1 MLKVIIADDE
11 SIIRETIA
19 QMIDWEKLGLQ
30 LVGMCRDGIEAYNMI
45 LDESPDIVLT
55 DIKMPGL
62 SGLELIRRVRESK
75 LPVQFAIL
83 SGYGEFEFAKQAMS
97 DGVKYYLLKPC
108 NEHQIEECMLSIR
121 EDCRKVRSLDS
132 MQEQQNSLMGMLHD
146 ATITNVLREVLT
158 LKQVGLDVFVPY
170 EQYLDMENCQY
181 YLTEVALFSLA
192 KVELVL
198 TRLQTI
204 FAAKKRRLSL
214 HGVYVEGHLFLFF
227 PWLGGD
233 YLELDAVLKEVSSQL
248 PVRTW
253 FPGLKQLLLTVHEKV
268 KLQGTIH
275 CIHSYHVS
283 LVCNFKNVMESSL
296 AIVPTKAGV
305 PWNVQAIEAYL
316 GGISNVDFLRQMI
329 ADLLL
334 KSTAPPMEV
343 ASFLLHLSQEN
354 DHASILRSALGEFS
368 RLNAAMETP
377 SSAFMERL
385 IAILEEHLGNPNL
398 SLKWICQNHLF
409 MNVDYASR
417 KILRESGKKFST
429 LLAELRVQHA
439 KQLLLETD
447 DVKMQT
453 IAEQVGCG
461 NNPQYFSQ
469 LFKKVTGQTP
479 SAFVK
484 QMRS

>member
-1 MLKVIIADDE
+1 MLKVILADDE
-11 SIIRETIA
+11 AIIRETIA
-19 QMIDWEKLGLQ
+19 QMIDWKGLGME

-121 EDCRKVRSLDS
+121 EDCQKARSLDAL
-132 MQEQQNSLMGMLHD
+132 QEQQNSLTGMLHD

-158 LKQVGLDVFVPY
+158 LRQVGTEVFVPY
-170 EQYLDMENCQY
+170 EQYLDMENQQY
-181 YLTEVALFSLA
+181 YLIEASISTLV
-192 KVELVL
+192 KVEHLL
-198 TRLQTI
+198 GRLQVI
-204 FAAKKRRLSL
+204 FAAKKRRVSL
-214 HGVYVEGHLFLFF
+214 HGVYVEGQLLLFF
-227 PWLGGD
+227 PYLGGD
-233 YLELDAVLKEVSSQL
+233 YLELDAVLKENADEL
-248 PVRTW
+248 PQRTYYS
-253 FPGLKQLLLTVHEKV
+253 GLQQLLLHLHEKV
-268 KLQGTIH
+268 KRKGTIH
-275 CIHSYHVS
+275 CIHSFHVS

-296 AIVPTKAGV
+296 AIVPTEAGV
-305 PWNVQAIEAYL
+305 PWDIQAIEEYL

-343 ASFLLHLSQEN
+343 ASFLLQLSQEN

-385 IAILEEHLGNPNL
+385 IAILDEHLGNPNL
-398 SLKWICQNHLF
+398 SLKWIAQNHLF

-429 LLAELRVQHA
+429 LLAELRVQRA
-439 KQLLLETD
+439 KELLLEAGD
-447 DVKMQT
+447 PKMQT